1 MSKSEKAKRRESVRR
16 NTGRSAGQNRSAEEE
31 IREAVRRIL
40 ACGAFSPVRYPVP
53 AERGAQIPLTGQ
65 PEAWGNGGA
74 LDPDAVRDVLI
85 SLPPLAGTAP
95 ETAAGYA
102 ARGRFL
108 ILPGSCDRFVAAAAA
123 LAEILAAGAV
133 KILAAADTP
142 SERDNLARFL
152 ALTRAGL
159 GGLAITTYLPGEY
172 TDGALFQTAASVY
185 GYLASPAPAAMVLS
199 RDSFCRRTNVLR
211 RPAAAETDEKR
222 GGDLCSVIAEGRP
235 VVLCSSRT
243 VEGGR
248 TLARCAEVFSPA
260 AVFVIAG
267 EVGRFRD
274 AVIYRPSDGGK
285 KVSRPVG
292 EQVTMFE

>member
-1 MSKSEKAKRRESVRR
+1 MSKREKSTRHSPARGASL
-16 NTGRSAGQNRSAEEE
+16 SRSAEEE
-31 IREAVRRIL
+31 IRDAVRRIL
-40 ACGAFSPVRYPVP
+40 AAGSHSPVRYPIP

-65 PEAWGNGGA
+65 PEAWGNGGT
-74 LDPDAVRDVLI
+74 LDPAAVRDVLL
-85 SLPPLAGTAP
+85 SLPSLAGISP
-95 ETAAGYA
+95 ETAAEYA
-102 ARGRFL
+102 SRGRFL
-108 ILPGSCDRFVAAAAA
+108 ILPGDCDRFVAAAAA
-123 LAEILAAGAV
+123 LSEILAAGVV

-152 ALTRAGL
+152 TLTRAGL
-159 GGLAITTYLPGEY
+159 GGLSVATYLPGEY
-172 TDGALFQTAASVY
+172 TDGALFQAAASVY
-185 GYLASPAPAAMVLS
+185 GYLASPSPAAMVLS

-211 RPAAAETDEKR
+211 RPAEAGSETED
-222 GGDLCSVIAEGRP
+222 GGVRDLCSVIAEGRP

-274 AVIYRPSDGGK
+274 AVIYRPAGYTK
-285 KVSRPVG
+285 KTLRPLG

>member
-1 MSKSEKAKRRESVRR
+1 MSKREKVTRR
-16 NTGRSAGQNRSAEEE
+16 NPARGASLSRSAEEE

-40 ACGAFSPVRYPVP
+40 ATGSFLPVRYPVP

-65 PEAWGNGGA
+65 PEAWGNGGT
-74 LDPDAVRDVLI
+74 LDPAAVRDILV
-85 SLPPLAGTAP
+85 SLPSLAGISP
-95 ETAAGYA
+95 ETAAEYA
-102 ARGRFL
+102 SRGRFL
-108 ILPGSCDRFVAAAAA
+108 ILPGDCDRFVTAAAV
-123 LAEILAAGAV
+123 LSEILAAGVV

-152 ALTRAGL
+152 SLTRAGL
-159 GGLAITTYLPGEY
+159 GGLSVATYLPGEY
-172 TDGALFQTAASVY
+172 TDGALFQAAASVY
-185 GYLASPAPAAMVLS
+185 GYLASQSPAAMVLS

-211 RPAAAETDEKR
+211 RPAEAGTETETE
-222 GGDLCSVIAEGRP
+222 GGVRDLCSVIAEGRP

-248 TLARCAEVFSPA
+248 TLARCAEVFSPS

-274 AVIYRPSDGGK
+274 AVIYRPAGYAK
-285 KVSRPVG
+285 KTPQPLG